1 MTKVERLL
9 INKGHYLDDTYYLVM
24 DIVKVV
30 DNLKDNVAERLDDDL
45 SDDAYAMCEE
55 MFTAVEQ
62 CKADMVEAIEDI
74 VERMEVKDAQKRR
87 SRADVIAGAIQSDLR
102 LAIIRARNRQLRSH
116 MLGDRIRESGYI
128 DGLLR
133 AQMIISKYGDYRI

>member
-9 INKGHYLDDTYYLVM
+9 INKGHYLDDTYHLVM

-74 VERMEVKDAQKRR
+74 VERMEVMEKRR
-87 SRADVIAGAIQSDLR
+87 SRADVIIGAIQSDLS
-102 LAIIRARNRQLRSH
+102 LAIMRARNRQLRSS
-116 MLGDRIRESGYI
+116 MLGDRVRESGYI